1 LARLPDR
8 RRIVRQAQTIERR
21 GCDVCGSSRRRLLYE
36 QRFVSFDENA
46 GLLAGYDVVVCAG
59 CGFLYADGLPPP
71 AVFDRYYRE
80 MSKHEPN
87 SDETVVEPYNR
98 QNVDLVARHVAEHLP
113 RRDAR
118 ILDVGVGRCTTLRA
132 LRELG
137 YTQLTGL
144 DPSPHTAAVVQGGYG
159 LRILNMPVSMLMS
172 CTERFDVILLS
183 GVLEHLRDLRP
194 TLLLLK
200 TLLCEHGSMCIA
212 VPDAARFKYS
222 VESPFQYLSVE
233 HVNYFTKRSL
243 QSLFA
248 QVGMALQVSW
258 ESTALLGV
266 FPEPIVHGVFARGE
280 GEFALLPDGAGAE
293 NMMRYIA
300 ESRVRRDELTAM
312 VLPLTATGQAV
323 IVWGAGSLTMHLLS
337 DRNFGQLNIVAFV
350 DANANYWGKTIRGV
364 PIIAPARVTDF
375 EETILIV
382 SYSYEDEIFAQI
394 RRRYRLGNPVIRL
407 FGTSQPGAA
416 IRFESA

>member
-1 LARLPDR
+1 
-8 RRIVRQAQTIERR
+8 VWEAQTIEGR
-21 GCDVCGSSRRRLLYE
+21 GCDVCASSRRRLLYE
-36 QRFVSFDENA
+36 QRFISFDDGA
-46 GLLAGYDVVVCAG
+46 GLLAGYDVVVCAS

-80 MSKHEPN
+80 MSKHEPD
-87 SDETVVEPYNR
+87 SDEAVIEPYDRHNI
-98 QNVDLVARHVAEHLP
+98 DLIARHVAEHLP

-118 ILDVGVGRCTTLRA
+118 ILDVGVGRGRTLRA

-137 YTQLTGL
+137 YTDLTGL
-144 DPSPHTAAVVQGGYG
+144 DPSPRTVAVVQGNHG
-159 LRILNMPVSMLMS
+159 LRILNMPVSMLIS

-200 TLLCEHGSMCIA
+200 TLLREHGSMCIA
-212 VPDAARFKYS
+212 VPDATRFNCS

-248 QVGMALQVSW
+248 QVGMAPQVTW

-280 GEFALLPDGAGAE
+280 SDLALLPDGAGAE
-293 NMMRYIA
+293 NMKRYIA
-300 ESRVRRDELTAM
+300 ESRLRRDELTAM
-312 VLPLTATGQAV
+312 ILPLALTGQAV
-323 IVWGAGSLTMHLLS
+323 VVWGAGSLTMHLLS
-337 DRNFGQLNIVAFV
+337 DPEFARLNIVAFV
-350 DANANYWGKTIRGV
+350 DANANYWGKTIRGA
-364 PIIAPARVTDF
+364 PIIAPAGVTDF
-375 EETILIV
+375 DQTILIV
-382 SYSYEDEIFAQI
+382 SYSYEDEIYAQI

-407 FGTSQPGAA
+407 FGADKPGTA